1 MYTTGATRRRPMR
14 IQRDDP
20 GASISAGKAIFS
32 MWDSSEGMGD
42 HGDPGGV
49 MPAALVDKI

>member
-1 MYTTGATRRRPMR
+1 MYTTGATRRRPIR